1 MEATAALPTTAT
13 AISRP
18 TSFQLDE
25 FYDDLLENG
34 SIRLL
39 SNKKVRERPFP
50 GLRPFK
56 ASEFQLF
63 RGRDGQ
69 AEALVNRLKRNH
81 FLAVI
86 GSSGTGKSSLVRAGL
101 IPHLLGGYFPEAGK
115 QWDIAI
121 CRPGH
126 DPLENLSIALAR
138 IKSRSNDNEKILLA
152 YDEVAPEINDN
163 IYGILEV
170 NEQLHSATKES
181 GEKKN
186 LLIIVDQFEELFRFN
201 RDDLNNPGIEAH
213 FVNLLLKASA
223 AASTSVYVIITM
235 RSEFLGD
242 SVKYR
247 GLPEAINEGQYL
259 VPQLSRTE
267 LRDVIEGPIRLA
279 GKKIEPGL
287 VEMLINEIEQ
297 SKLKKNLD
305 QLPILQHTLMRT
317 FEQASLNE
325 TSNEITEADYEAC
338 GGMEKALA
346 NHAEAKY
353 RALAQKENRESFDQK
368 IAKLVFQA
376 LTDSSTNQKGG
387 RRPTELEIIHAI
399 AKSLPA
405 SPEEVNRVID
415 TFRDTETSFIMPPIN
430 TPLFP
435 QLIIDISHESLMRQ
449 WQRLRDWAD
458 EEAQSAQVL
467 TRLMQAQRF
476 YKQGQKD
483 LLKGKELYP
492 IAHWFKTSNPQPMW
506 AKRYEPDYEEGFV
519 YLKKSEGASNIR
531 TVLNWLGTVAG
542 IGIIFFFFYYN
553 SEQKQKQ
560 IQKRSFAV
568 RSQEAASDGDALL
581 AALYF
586 AKAYSFGK
594 DQNMLREANAFLPV
608 YFLKSIVLNKS
619 DTSLSQAAFTETADR
634 LLVWNDHDILF
645 TWDLKKDSLI
655 SSPEHYRRP
664 GEDPLQNLTTGNF
677 GLDRL
682 FAAWRLDSNGR
693 GVILNPAELRYVV
706 EVPKTI
712 GSLDFGKLNKDS
724 SLFLT
729 FGTYSFTN
737 DSTYSAVLRNLG
749 TGKQIGTPFLH
760 TGQIDAVAIS
770 DDNSK
775 IAILENSGFFIRIFE
790 KVDFDKR
797 KVDEDLPASLYALQ
811 MEVATGVKVDEKGSL
826 QVIPTDEWKQL
837 RNKWLR
843 EAERHYENCKH
854 QEANYWGHCIHKKN
868 KDRFNR

>member
-1 MEATAALPTTAT
+1 MEATTALPKTAT

-50 GLRPFK
+50 GLRPYK

-115 QWDIAI
+115 HWDIAI

-138 IKSRSNDNEKILLA
+138 IKSRSNDKEKILLA

-170 NEQLHSATKES
+170 NEQLHSTKES

-213 FVNLLLKASA
+213 FVNLLLKSSA
-223 AASTSVYVIITM
+223 DASTSVYVIITM

-267 LRDVIEGPIRLA
+267 LRDVIEGPIKLA

-317 FEQASLNE
+317 FEQAS
-325 TSNEITEADYEAC
+325 TKATANEITEADYEAC

-353 RALAQKENRESFDQK
+353 RALGQKSNRESFDQK

-376 LTDSSTNQKGG
+376 ITDSSTDQKGG

-449 WQRLRDWAD
+449 WQRLREWAN
-458 EEAQSAQVL
+458 EEAEAAQKL
-467 TRLMQAQRF
+467 ASLMQAQRL
-476 YKQGQKD
+476 YQKEEKE
-483 LLKGKELYP
+483 LLKGKELSP
-492 IAHWFKTSNPQPMW
+492 ILQWYKSFNPQPAW
-506 AKRYEPDYEEGFV
+506 AERHDKRYQEGFDYLEASARAEKKKKTLAWVLSTFALIAVLGGLITWNKDQKKREADRREKRENFV
-519 YLKKSEGASNIR
+519 YQSKEARDKDDLLKASLLLAEAIAMGEEDDTSYLATANSYLPVFFLQNYFQNETDIDGASFSNTAD
-531 TVLNWLGTVAG
+531 TVFLFNQKNNQSFVWSLKDSSFVGKKEGNLAVTAPVRQDEDIQLQLFNYWGVHKDSSGSWNGTIMDDQMELKVKVPKN
-542 IGIIFFFFYYN
+542 FYLIYSLTESPSGN
-553 SEQKQKQ
+553 
-560 IQKRSFAV
+560 FAF
-568 RSQEAASDGDALL
+568 SW
-581 AALYF
+581 
-586 AKAYSFGK
+586 
-594 DQNMLREANAFLPV
+594 
-608 YFLKSIVLNKS
+608 S
-619 DTSLSQAAFTETADR
+619 DTAKSLSQGS
-634 LLVWNDHDILF
+634 I
-645 TWDLKKDSLI
+645 WDLKNQGKQVGTTMLHTNQIYGGAFNQRSDHLVTWESE
-655 SSPEHYRRP
+655 SSNLVRVFRKIT
-664 GEDPLQNLTTGNF
+664 PLTVG
-677 GLDRL
+677 GD
-682 FAAWRLDSNGR
+682 
-693 GVILNPAELRYVV
+693 
-706 EVPKTI
+706 
-712 GSLDFGKLNKDS
+712 LDFPKKDFP
-724 SLFLT
+724 LL
-729 FGTYSFTN
+729 
-737 DSTYSAVLRNLG
+737 V
-749 TGKQIGTPFLH
+749 K
-760 TGQIDAVAIS
+760 
-770 DDNSK
+770 
-775 IAILENSGFFIRIFE
+775 
-790 KVDFDKR
+790 
-797 KVDEDLPASLYALQ
+797 
-811 MEVATGVKVDEKGSL
+811 VATGAQLDKDGKLIPVTLVDWNKL
-826 QVIPTDEWKQL
+826 LKEWKG
-837 RNKWLR
+837 K
-843 EAERHYENCKH
+843 ASAHYQQCQYKG
-854 QEANYWGHCIHKKN
+854 ANYWAHCYAN
-868 KDRFNR
+868 Q